1 MTKLFQ
7 LSRDFSDSV
16 PFKAKVKHEKQNV
29 DSERKHGVE
38 YDTRAKDF
46 HEIFSIKVLVMK
58 FMTYEPYMPNVPL
71 AYKGKCVVVYYTL
84 LWEQEQ
90 EELSPEPLES
100 FLNVQIWCKK
110 WFDNNELI

>member
-1 MTKLFQ
+1 MTKLFR

-16 PFKAKVKHEKQNV
+16 PFKAKHEKQNV
-29 DSERKHGVE
+29 DSERKRGVE
-38 YDTRAKDF
+38 YDTRAKVS

-84 LWEQEQ
+84 L
-90 EELSPEPLES
+90 
-100 FLNVQIWCKK
+100 
-110 WFDNNELI
+110 